1 MRLRIDRNQMKRI
14 EWHAIREFPYECCG
28 LLIGE
33 VEGEEAVVL
42 ETIETRNV
50 HEGDRRVRYQVDPM
64 MYYEAEKRAEEEG
77 LEVIGVYHSHPL
89 GRPEP
94 SVIDLENAVPGF
106 FYIIVSVRDG
116 SIGGA
121 SAWRFPREGKGFQRV
136 ELMVD

>member
-1 MRLRIDRNQMKRI
+1 MRLRISRNQMKRI

-33 VEGEEAVVL
+33 VEGGEAVVI
-42 ETIETRNV
+42 ETLETRNV
-50 HEGDRRVRYQVDPM
+50 YDGDRRVRYLVDPL
-64 MYYEAEKRAEEEG
+64 MYYEAEKRAENEG

-94 SVIDLENAVPGF
+94 SFIDRENAVPGF

-116 SIGGA
+116 TVDRA
-121 SAWRFPREGKGFQRV
+121 AAWRFPREGGEFERI
-136 ELMVD
+136 ELTVD